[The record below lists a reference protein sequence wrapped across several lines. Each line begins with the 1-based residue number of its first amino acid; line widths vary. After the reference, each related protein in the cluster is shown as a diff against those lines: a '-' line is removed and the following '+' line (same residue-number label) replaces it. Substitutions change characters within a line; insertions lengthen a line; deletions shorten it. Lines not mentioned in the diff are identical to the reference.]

1 MTTRLSVRP
10 VPRPGWAD
18 GSPPRLALAE
28 FLLGCEEPAACA
40 QSALEWLRTHAGVR
54 QGLCL
59 VRDPERARLV
69 AVAGLG
75 MSPVR
80 ASRFV
85 VDLGRPQHPLAA
97 ALLRGEAHLIS
108 LNGGG
113 PGVSAPFRGR
123 APLLAVPLTDGGSRS
138 WEPSGLL
145 LVSPPGDTTRR
156 EADWLARLLG
166 PTLARLERTHRAVA
180 ASKRFE
186 RERGLFE
193 GVIQAVPDPVVLT
206 DPEGRIVL
214 SNSRAESLF
223 GSVEG
228 ESEGRRRAVALNNML
243 FSAALAG
250 HALGQREP
258 TRRELLLVD
267 PVDGSDL
274 LFELI
279 STVLSDLPGGEQ
291 APGRRVVSVLH
302 NVTDL
307 RTASEELEANYR
319 RLRFAEADVRA
330 ERDRLHLMIDAMADP
345 VLVTDPGGAII
356 LMNDPAEHLFTV
368 GPRAAGDVT
377 ARIQSNDAHIGS
389 FVASCLVAGDSVR
402 YRGAVD
408 LIDPATG
415 RSVPYEAV
423 AGKVLS
429 AHEEL
434 IGVVII
440 LHDETVALERER
452 LYEQVK
458 RASTELEAKVRQAT
472 AELVR
477 QNELLR
483 RQALALEQASALK
496 SQFLANVSHEF
507 RTPLN
512 AILGYTSML
521 LQGVLGAVSEPQK
534 KGLSRVDSS
543 ARHLLSLISDIL
555 DITRIEAGKMP
566 IHTAEFALPELI
578 TEVIDEVEP
587 MLRHAP
593 LMLSKEIAAPLPLVQ
608 SDRAK
613 VKQIVLN
620 FVTNALKF
628 TPEGTVTLSAARDD
642 ERDQILIAVADTGI
656 GIAEADQ
663 SRIFEDFNQA
673 DNSPSRAYGGAG
685 LGLAICRRL
694 AGILGGHILLQ
705 SAPGKGSTFTLVLP
719 RSVSR

>member
-1 MTTRLSVRP
+1 
-10 VPRPGWAD
+10 
-18 GSPPRLALAE
+18 
-28 FLLGCEEPAACA
+28 
-40 QSALEWLRTHAGVR
+40 VR
-54 QGLCL
+54 QALCL
-59 VRDPERARLV
+59 VRDPQRGQLV
-69 AVAGLG
+69 AIAGLG
-75 MSPVR
+75 MPPAR
-80 ASRFV
+80 FSRFT

-97 ALLRGEAHLIS
+97 ALRRGDAHRIS

-113 PGVSAPFRGR
+113 VGASAPFRGR
-123 APLLAVPLTDGGSRS
+123 APLLAVPLVHGDASS
-138 WEPSGLL
+138 PEPYGLL
-145 LVSPPGDTTRR
+145 LLSPPGDNARR
-156 EADWLARLLG
+156 EAARLVRLLG
-166 PTLARLERTHRAVA
+166 PALGRLQRTRRAVA
-180 ASKRFE
+180 ARHRLE
-186 RERGLFE
+186 RDRALFE
-193 GVIQAVPDPVVLT
+193 GIIQAVPDPVLLT
-206 DPEGRIVL
+206 DGEGRIVM

-223 GSVEG
+223 GSVDG
-228 ESEGRRRAVALNNML
+228 ESEGRRRAVSLNNML
-243 FSAALAG
+243 FSASLAG
-250 HALGQREP
+250 HALGRAEP

-279 STVLSDLPGGEQ
+279 STVLSDPADSEQ
-291 APGRRVVSVLH
+291 AGGRRVVSVLH

-307 RTASEELEANYR
+307 RAASEELEEHYR

-330 ERDRLHLMIDAMADP
+330 ERDRLHLVIDALVDP
-345 VLVTDPGGAII
+345 VLVTDPGGAIV

-368 GPRAAGDVT
+368 GPGAADDVT
-377 ARIQSNDAHIGS
+377 ARVQANDAHIGS
-389 FVASCLVAGDSVR
+389 FVASTLVAGDTIR
-402 YRGAVD
+402 YQGAVD
-408 LIDPATG
+408 LTDPATG
-415 RSVPYEAV
+415 RGVPYEAV

-429 AHEEL
+429 AQGEL

-440 LHDETVALERER
+440 LHDQTVALERER

-458 RASTELEAKVRQAT
+458 RASTELEEKVRQAT

-521 LQGVLGAVSEPQK
+521 LQGVLGPVSEPQK

-578 TEVIDEVEP
+578 TEVIHEVEP

-593 LMLSKEIAAPLPLVQ
+593 LALATEVASPLPPVQ

-620 FVTNALKF
+620 FLTNALKF
-628 TPEGTVTLSAARDD
+628 TPEGTVTVSASCDH
-642 ERDQILIAVADTGI
+642 ERDQILVAVADTGI

-663 SRIFEDFNQA
+663 ARIFEDFNQA

-694 AGILGGHILLQ
+694 AAMLAGHILLQ
-705 SAPGKGSTFTLVLP
+705 SAPGQGSRFTLILP
-719 RSVSR
+719 RAVSR